1 MTLLSKEIVF
11 TENAPKP
18 VGPYSQAVIS
28 GDFVFISGQI
38 PLDPKTS
45 KIVEGGIEAQTTQ
58 VMKNLKNILENL
70 DLTLDAVVRTS
81 VFLSDLNDFQTFNWI
96 YGRYFE
102 KNPPARTTVQAG
114 LLAGALV
121 EIDAIAKKY

>member
-1 MTLLSKEIVF
+1 M
-11 TENAPKP
+11 
-18 VGPYSQAVIS
+18 
-28 GDFVFISGQI
+28 
-38 PLDPKTS
+38 
-45 KIVEGGIEAQTTQ
+45 EGGIEAQTTQ